1 MLRKLL
7 LLLICVAAGITSY
20 AQRKPVYHSCFLM
33 DSVDKNLEFIRL
45 NASRIFTDSVDCK
58 QTLLDSIA
66 IHYTQSKDKKYLDVL
81 SSIRQ
86 NPNAKVENNYTDII
100 KRFIENDFS
109 GFIKQLYLSKGKYY
123 VLEKEL
129 IGTMNMI
136 VDGRPYKQ
144 KYMGLLNVD
153 ISIAKDKKDTYYQ
166 SFLEKLKVKIEE
178 EKY

>member
-1 MLRKLL
+1 MLKKLL
-7 LLLICVAAGITSY
+7 SLTLLLVALNTYS
-20 AQRKPVYHSCFLM
+20 QTKPVYHSCFLM
-33 DSVDKNLEFIRL
+33 DSVEKRLEFIRL

-66 IHYTQSKDKKYLDVL
+66 VHYVQSKDKKYLDAL

-109 GFIKQLYLSKGKYY
+109 GFIKQIYLAKGKYY

-144 KYMGLLNVD
+144 KYMGLLNVE

>member
-1 MLRKLL
+1 MLKKLL
-7 LLLICVAAGITSY
+7 SLTLLLAALNSY
-20 AQRKPVYHSCFLM
+20 CQTKPVYHSCFLM
-33 DSVDKNLEFIRL
+33 DSVEKRLDFIRL

-66 IHYTQSKDKKYLDVL
+66 VHYLQSKDKKYLDAL

-109 GFIKQLYLSKGKYY
+109 GFIKQIYLAKGKYY

-144 KYMGLLNVD
+144 KYMGLLNVE